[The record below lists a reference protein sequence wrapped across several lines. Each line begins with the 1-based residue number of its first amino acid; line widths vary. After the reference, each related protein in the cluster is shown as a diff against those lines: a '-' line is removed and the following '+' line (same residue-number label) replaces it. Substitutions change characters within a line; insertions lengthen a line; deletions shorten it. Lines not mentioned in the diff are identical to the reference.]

1 MTGVRDTLTLA
12 MRMLK
17 HNIRTADTIMTTLV
31 MPVMILL
38 AFVFVIGGAM
48 DTGTV
53 AYVDYVV
60 PVVLLYTVLTG
71 ISYTAWRV
79 NQDVTSGFQDRL
91 RSLPIARWSIIGG
104 HVVASV
110 LVNAVSVVIV
120 FGVALLIG
128 YRPRADAAG
137 WLVSI
142 VLIVVC
148 LVAFTVMGVSFGM
161 TAKTSEGAG
170 MFVYFGMGLLF
181 VSSGFAPTQSMPA
194 PLRAFADHQP
204 MTPII
209 NAFRDAQL
217 GATDPVQTWI
227 ALACLAAIIVVFAA
241 LAAIVVRRRHV

>member
-1 MTGVRDTLTLA
+1 MTGIRDTWTLA
-12 MRMLK
+12 VRMLN

-79 NQDVTSGFQDRL
+79 NQDMTTGFQDRL
-91 RSLPIARWSIIGG
+91 RSLPIARWSMIGG

-110 LVNAVSVVIV
+110 LVNAVSVVVV

-128 YRPRADAAG
+128 YRPHADAMG

-142 VLIVVC
+142 ALILVC

-161 TAKTSEGAG
+161 MAKTSEGAG

-181 VSSGFAPTQSMPA
+181 VSSGFAPTNSMPD

-209 NAFRDAQL
+209 NALRDAQL
-217 GATDPVQTWI
+217 GTTDPGQTWI
-227 ALACLAAIIVVFAA
+227 ALACLVGILFVFAV
-241 LAAIVVRRRHV
+241 LAATVGGRRRT